1 MTPTNRWLTRL
12 GSGVWVLA
20 LAAPLL
26 AVAWD
31 ALVYIG
37 NGTDLFS
44 YQEPLRKL
52 LHDWLR
58 DGRWSTWNPG
68 ELGGLP
74 VHATMQL
81 GLAYPPNLIASF
93 LSPWH
98 ASEILMALHLLGLG
112 AGAVYLAGAWA
123 GSRATWPAGVA
134 VAALLVGGG
143 PTWGHVFAGHVSLI
157 EAWAWT
163 PWIWGLALQAV
174 RQRRLRPAV
183 WSGAALGLQ
192 VLAGHPQATFL
203 GLCGLAVA
211 LLALVLDPGDSAGA
225 GDKGNPASRLKHWPA
240 SVLALLVLAVAGAV
254 GLALSAVQWWPTWL
268 FAEHSNR
275 SMETPLQIA
284 LAYGAPARTLLTAV
298 APAGWGGTGPRLG
311 GFAYHETVAFVGA
324 AGLTLAA
331 LGAVRSGLR
340 GAVLAAGAL
349 ACLLLSVG
357 QDGLLLPALVDLVP
371 GFGSFRVPGRWL
383 LPAVALLAL
392 LAAEALTI
400 AAKDSGRSKTKSV
413 LGFGVLGGLALAL
426 LGLGVTLRADGGW
439 WAAGLDAKRSAGA
452 GLDGFAAGARLGLFA
467 ASGALAAALVAWG
480 KPSWH
485 KAISWGLVGVLGF
498 EVLRFASSHVQ
509 PDHQQAEA
517 RVRWGTQ
524 ELQALVQAVGR
535 DHRLATAA
543 ALRQAN
549 WPATAGLA
557 GAGAYE
563 PVVPLLSNAYG
574 NRLSGRAA
582 TEYGVMFQVRRP
594 SVWLDR
600 LAVSHLLLDAD
611 DGQTRQ
617 AFADWPE
624 VQKFDSGRVLR
635 RNPAPMP
642 RFSVAAQV
650 RVVPDNTAAVEQLA
664 GLPTDTVLLDRA
676 LPHTSGAT
684 GTVEAVEDAP
694 DRLVVRATVTQPAV
708 VVVRDALENGWTVQ
722 VDGRAA
728 TAARADGLFRA
739 VAVPAGTHLITWEFR
754 APGLRA
760 GGAASA
766 LTVLMLTGWAW
777 LRRRRAEKGAPAKGT
792 PAKNPP
798 QDKPKPEPTAGKGGG
813 RKRKQS

>member
-1 MTPTNRWLTRL
+1 MTQTNRWLTRL

-74 VHATMQL
+74 LHATMQL
-81 GLAYPPNLIASF
+81 GLAYPPNLLATF

-98 ASEILMALHLLGLG
+98 ASEILMALHLLWLG
-112 AGAVYLAGAWA
+112 VGAVYLAGVWA
-123 GSRATWPAGVA
+123 GSRASWPAGLA

-143 PTWGHVFAGHVSLI
+143 PTWGHVFAGHVSLV

-163 PWIWGLALQAV
+163 PWIWGLALHAV
-174 RQRRLRPAV
+174 RQRRLQPAV

-203 GLCGLAVA
+203 GLCGLAFV
-211 LLALVLDPGDSAGA
+211 LLALVLDPGDVPGA
-225 GDKGNPASRLKHWPA
+225 GDKGNPPSRLKHWPA
-240 SVLALLVLAVAGAV
+240 SVVALLALGVLGAV
-254 GLALSAVQWWPTWL
+254 GLALSAVQWWPTWR
-268 FAEHSNR
+268 FAGHSNR
-275 SMETPLQIA
+275 SLETPLQIA
-284 LAYGAPARTLLTAV
+284 LAYGTPARTLLTAV

-311 GFAYHETVAFVGA
+311 GFAYHESVAFVGA
-324 AGLTLAA
+324 AGLALAA
-331 LGAVRSGLR
+331 LGAVRGGLR
-340 GAVLAAGAL
+340 SAILTAGAV

-357 QDGLLLPALVDLVP
+357 QDGLLLPTLVDLIP
-371 GFGSFRVPGRWL
+371 GLGSFRVPGRWL

-392 LAAEALTI
+392 LAAEALTV
-400 AAKDSGRSKTKSV
+400 APKDAGRSKTKTL
-413 LGFGVLGGLALAL
+413 LGFAVLGGLALGL
-426 LGLGVTLRADGGW
+426 LGLGATLRPDGGW

-452 GLDGFAAGARLGLFA
+452 GLDGFAADARLGLVTA
-467 ASGALAAALVAWG
+467 VGALAAALLAWG
-480 KPSWH
+480 KPGWH

-498 EVLRFASSHVQ
+498 EVVRFAAMHVQ

-517 RVRWGTQ
+517 RVRWSVQ
-524 ELQALVQAVGR
+524 ERQALAQAVGR

-594 SVWLDR
+594 SPWLDR

-611 DGQTRQ
+611 DGQARL
-617 AFADWPE
+617 AFAEWPE

-642 RFSVAAQV
+642 RFLVAGQV
-650 RVVPDNTAAVEQLA
+650 RVVPDNSAAVEQLA
-664 GLPTDTVLLDRA
+664 DLPADTVLLDRV
-676 LPHTSGAT
+676 LPHTPGAT
-684 GTVEAVEDAP
+684 GTVEVVEETP
-694 DRLVVRATVTQPAV
+694 DRLVLKATTTLAAV
-708 VVVRDALENGWTVQ
+708 VVVRDAMESGWTVQ

-739 VAVPAGTHLITWEFR
+739 VAVPAGTHQITWVFR

-760 GGAASA
+760 GGAASGLTLLA
-766 LTVLMLTGWAW
+766 LLAWAW
-777 LRRRRAEKGAPAKGT
+777 LRRRRPIKGAPAKSAPT
-792 PAKNPP
+792 
-798 QDKPKPEPTAGKGGG
+798 DKPKPEPTAKSAGGK
-813 RKRKQS
+813 KRK